1 MQTYIWVAKYFSNGQ
16 GKRYFKKNR
25 YPLFY
30 IIYPGLSPAAPSDMA
45 PSPQKPHPER
55 IAPLRENAVT
65 PVEKTHRGAPIKRS
79 KWHLGNE
86 EYIILFRCTQFV
98 GGMGDLISHENFSW
112 PKKSPLN
119 LSPHSAIYIIKQDI
133 RIYVAYS
140 RLNGWTDWAE
150 FFCGHSW
157 GVIG

>member
-1 MQTYIWVAKYFSNGQ
+1 MKFHLFTPTRKIVADACKRTIGWENYFQTCREKDIS
-16 GKRYFKKNR
+16 RKNR

-79 KWHLGNE
+79 KWHLGNK
-86 EYIILFRCTQFV
+86 EYIICSGV
-98 GGMGDLISHENFSW
+98 
-112 PKKSPLN
+112 
-119 LSPHSAIYIIKQDI
+119 HS
-133 RIYVAYS
+133 
-140 RLNGWTDWAE
+140 L
-150 FFCGHSW
+150 
-157 GVIG
+157 